1 MPRFVNNSNLPDCSL
16 PNDFFRNKWINDWY
30 FFQHF
35 FLVPWL
41 GTTFFYTTTKRGVVV
56 INFFLLL
63 FCCSIQFGLSQWPWD
78 FAYMVEFVVS
88 HGTGIRG
95 LQKFVILTAVSVPG
109 FANNSTSQIVHLTKW
124 SYCQLN
130 QWRKI
135 PLLPHKMSKEIT
147 YSPTEESYKTTMIL
161 FTTLH
166 YYLLMNLVRKQRT
179 KNTQSRTIL
188 RGPSSITFAF

>member
-1 MPRFVNNSNLPDCSL
+1 MWWDKPPRLFTSNW
-16 PNDFFRNKWINDWY
+16 FFSNKWIDDWY

-41 GTTFFYTTTKRGVVV
+41 GTTFFYTTTKREVVV
-56 INFFLLL
+56 TNFFHLL
-63 FCCSIQFGLSQWPWD
+63 FCFSIQFGLSQWPWD
-78 FAYMVEFVVS
+78 FAYTVEFVVS

-95 LQKFVILTAVSVPG
+95 LQKFVIPTAVSVPG

-135 PLLPHKMSKEIT
+135 PLLPLKMSK
-147 YSPTEESYKTTMIL
+147 K
-161 FTTLH
+161 LH
-166 YYLLMNLVRKQRT
+166 TPQQKNLTRQLWYYLLLYT
-179 KNTQSRTIL
+179 TIY
-188 RGPSSITFAF
+188 SWI